1 MKKFI
6 WIAFAVFSLANIEA
20 APAPALAPVAA
31 VELPERLEL
40 FVGDSRVL
48 PVRTRR
54 IAVGNGKVLTVSP
67 VASGQLV
74 LIGQGAGST
83 VVNLWTTDGA
93 QHRITVT
100 VAPNDVETTLAS
112 VRGLLGGVAGVSA
125 RISGTR
131 VVLEGNSADARARE
145 RATAIAALHPGVVLD
160 FVGKVGWESMVH
172 FDVRIV
178 EFRRGKLQELGIRW
192 RDDIDG
198 PTAGV
203 IADFIANDR
212 FRVLPDKTTIPPTAF
227 DPIPGHTSAR
237 AYLGVAT
244 TLDSRLRLLAQ
255 EGEAT
260 LVAEPR
266 LSCRSGGSARF
277 VAGGEIPVPIINGV
291 GATDVEYREYG
302 VILDVKPVADASG
315 NVFARVETELSQ
327 VDESQRVAGVPGL
340 LKRRSST
347 DINLKSGE
355 TLVIAGLTSR
365 RRSTDVTGLPGLSKL
380 PLGDRLFGARNR
392 REEES
397 EMVIFLTPRVARDV
411 AEIEPQLLKRAED
424 RISSSAFGGR

>member
-1 MKKFI
+1 MGRALI
-6 WIAFAVFSLANIEA
+6 RLVFAAWVLIGGAMSVGASTAE
-20 APAPALAPVAA
+20 P
-31 VELPERLEL
+31 LPERLEL

-48 PVRTRR
+48 PLHTRR
-54 IAVGNGKVLTVSP
+54 IAVGNGKVVAVSP
-67 VASGQLV
+67 VAVGQLV
-74 LIGQGAGST
+74 FIGQNVGST
-83 VVNLWTTDGA
+83 VVNLWLADGR
-93 QHRITVT
+93 QHRIAVS
-100 VAPNDVETTLAS
+100 VAANDVEATLAS
-112 VRGLLGGVAGVSA
+112 VRGLLGATQGIDVRVSG
-125 RISGTR
+125 SR
-131 VVLEGNSADARARE
+131 VVLEGNAADARARE

-203 IADFIANDR
+203 IADFITNDR
-212 FRVLPDKTTIPPTAF
+212 FRLLPTNSPIASTTF
-227 DPIPGHTSAR
+227 DPVPAHTSVR
-237 AYLGVAT
+237 GYLGLAT
-244 TLDSRLRLLAQ
+244 VLDSRLRLLTQ
-255 EGEAT
+255 DGEAT
-260 LVAEPR
+260 VIAEPR

-277 VAGGEIPVPIINGV
+277 VAGGEIPVPIVNGV

-302 VILDVKPVADASG
+302 VILDVKPIADVSG

-327 VDESQRVAGVPGL
+327 VDDAQRVAGVPGL

-365 RRSTDVTGLPGLSKL
+365 RRSADVAGLPGLSRL
-380 PLGDRLFGARNR
+380 PLGDRLFGARSR
-392 REEES
+392 RNEET
-397 EMVIFLTPRVARDV
+397 EMVIFLTPRVAREPQ
-411 AEIEPQLLKRAED
+411 EIEAVLRERGEA
-424 RISSSAFGGR
+424 RIAGAVAGSP